1 MGTVFTVVS
10 AVYNV
15 ARYLDDFFDS
25 LEAQSL
31 GVENI
36 EIILVDDGSTDD
48 SMARC
53 VKFADRHP
61 ATVRVVHR
69 ENGGQSAARNT
80 GLAYASGSWV
90 CFADPDDMLSE
101 TFFEKAHAFI
111 SLHSA
116 NPAQLYAARHLI
128 FDEKTRSLND
138 THSLRYRFS
147 AGNRIVNL
155 STKPNYVQP
164 HVNSALF
171 DRARL
176 VQTGVLFDE
185 RIHTRFED
193 GNFVARYLLHA
204 DEPRI
209 GLIADAEYHYRVRAD
224 GSSAVQTNKTDS
236 RTYTDIPRYGYLGVL
251 TTARQLK
258 GTIPLWAQNIVLYDL
273 FWLIRSSQRAPLWS
287 LILDDSV
294 LDDFFD
300 SLREILTYVSATAIN
315 AFDLIAVQN
324 WMREALILIGNKGE
338 RAHGAVYIGWPD
350 PNRKLVAIKYRY
362 AGKPPLEE
370 LSVQGER
377 VEPRYAKTIKLEL
390 LGRVLVSERIAWVS
404 SRGIV
409 RVSLNGELQEI
420 SSRESVRSE
429 YKHRVADL
437 LRHEKSAKYAGA
449 PPRFRQIDQP
459 IAEFFVDRAKHMMR
473 NIAHALS
480 FRNISELFLVLLLR
494 NFLVRRLYSRAWVLM
509 DRDTDAN
516 DSAEVLYRWIRKN
529 KPATKIWFVVRRSSP
544 DWKRLQHDHFKLI
557 NYGSLRWKLLMLLA
571 AHMISSHADRYV
583 TNPLP
588 ESQYG
593 RPQWRFTFL
602 QHGII
607 KGDISLWLNRK
618 KIDLFVTST
627 EEEYDYVS
635 GESVFKFG
643 PKAVRLTG
651 LPRHDDLLVQD
662 LAVPS
667 EEKTYILVMP
677 TWRDYLTG
685 DPIGN
690 SNERSKNQNFASSS
704 YAVALQD
711 LLKSNRLRDLAMT
724 HGLRI
729 AFMPH
734 PNVQPYLSEF
744 VLPKHVEILRYA
756 DVDVR
761 TVIAHAALMITD
773 YSSIAFNIAYLQ
785 RPVVYYQFDLDEY
798 YSGGHTERPGYFDYT
813 THGFGPVATTID
825 QLEQA
830 VATIVED
837 GVPSVYMDRM
847 QRTFPV
853 RDGKNSER
861 VYKAIK
867 EMSRAV
873 SFAEASRAAQ
883 LDRWTTV

>member
-1 MGTVFTVVS
+1 
-10 AVYNV
+10 
-15 ARYLDDFFDS
+15 
-25 LEAQSL
+25 
-31 GVENI
+31 
-36 EIILVDDGSTDD
+36 
-48 SMARC
+48 
-53 VKFADRHP
+53 
-61 ATVRVVHR
+61 
-69 ENGGQSAARNT
+69 
-80 GLAYASGSWV
+80 
-90 CFADPDDMLSE
+90 
-101 TFFEKAHAFI
+101 
-111 SLHSA
+111 
-116 NPAQLYAARHLI
+116 
-128 FDEKTRSLND
+128 
-138 THSLRYRFS
+138 
-147 AGNRIVNL
+147 
-155 STKPNYVQP
+155 
-164 HVNSALF
+164 
-171 DRARL
+171 
-176 VQTGVLFDE
+176 
-185 RIHTRFED
+185 
-193 GNFVARYLLHA
+193 
-204 DEPRI
+204 
-209 GLIADAEYHYRVRAD
+209 
-224 GSSAVQTNKTDS
+224 
-236 RTYTDIPRYGYLGVL
+236 
-251 TTARQLK
+251 
-258 GTIPLWAQNIVLYDL
+258 
-273 FWLIRSSQRAPLWS
+273 
-287 LILDDSV
+287 
-294 LDDFFD
+294 
-300 SLREILTYVSATAIN
+300 
-315 AFDLIAVQN
+315 
-324 WMREALILIGNKGE
+324 
-338 RAHGAVYIGWPD
+338 
-350 PNRKLVAIKYRY
+350 
-362 AGKPPLEE
+362 
-370 LSVQGER
+370 
-377 VEPRYAKTIKLEL
+377 
-390 LGRVLVSERIAWVS
+390 
-404 SRGIV
+404 
-409 RVSLNGELQEI
+409 
-420 SSRESVRSE
+420 
-429 YKHRVADL
+429 
-437 LRHEKSAKYAGA
+437 
-449 PPRFRQIDQP
+449 
-459 IAEFFVDRAKHMMR
+459 
-473 NIAHALS
+473 
-480 FRNISELFLVLLLR
+480 
-494 NFLVRRLYSRAWVLM
+494 
-509 DRDTDAN
+509 
-516 DSAEVLYRWIRKN
+516 
-529 KPATKIWFVVRRSSP
+529 
-544 DWKRLQHDHFKLI
+544 
-557 NYGSLRWKLLMLLA
+557 MLLA